1 MATKGHTLQRD
12 SMAERVKQDLLRR
25 IMNGELSPGA
35 RLVELQI
42 AKELNTSQGPVR
54 EALCEL
60 EGLELVVT
68 EPYKGTRVRDVT
80 AEDIREA
87 YMVRAILEELAGQ
100 LAAPYFRGSVAALTK
115 AATAILKAAQ
125 KKDIATYARHDM
137 QFHRLIV
144 QGAANRILLRS
155 WNSLAFE
162 VRLPMWLA
170 KGNIDLMA
178 VQEAH
183 WKIIDALEQG
193 DSQRAGELLRN
204 HIFNFPANSPLPV
217 ARIGHAQTDDL
228 AHDAVDRE
236 FDAAGKL
243 GSALSDRG

>member
-1 MATKGHTLQRD
+1 
-12 SMAERVKQDLLRR
+12 MAERVKQDLLRR
-25 IMNGELSPGA
+25 IMNGELAPGA

-68 EPYKGTRVRDVT
+68 EPYKGTRVREVT

-100 LAAPYFRGSVAALTK
+100 LAALHFRGSVAVLNK

-137 QFHRLIV
+137 HFHRLIV
-144 QGAANRILLRS
+144 EGAGNRILLRT

-162 VRLPMWLA
+162 VRLQMWLS
-170 KGNIDLMA
+170 KGNIDLMV

-193 DSQRAGELLRN
+193 DGQRAGELLRN
-204 HIFNFPANSPLPV
+204 HIFTFPAN
-217 ARIGHAQTDDL
+217 
-228 AHDAVDRE
+228 
-236 FDAAGKL
+236 
-243 GSALSDRG
+243 

>member
-1 MATKGHTLQRD
+1 
-12 SMAERVKQDLLRR
+12 MAERVKQDLLRR
-25 IMNGELSPGA
+25 IMNGELAPGA

-68 EPYKGTRVRDVT
+68 EPYKGTRVREVT

-100 LAAPYFRGSVAALTK
+100 LAALHFRGSVAVLNK

-137 QFHRLIV
+137 HFHRLIV
-144 QGAANRILLRS
+144 EGAGIRILLRT

-162 VRLPMWLA
+162 VRLQMWLS
-170 KGNIDLMA
+170 KGNIDLMV

-193 DSQRAGELLRN
+193 DGQRAGELLRN
-204 HIFNFPANSPLPV
+204 HIFTFPAN
-217 ARIGHAQTDDL
+217 
-228 AHDAVDRE
+228 
-236 FDAAGKL
+236 
-243 GSALSDRG
+243 